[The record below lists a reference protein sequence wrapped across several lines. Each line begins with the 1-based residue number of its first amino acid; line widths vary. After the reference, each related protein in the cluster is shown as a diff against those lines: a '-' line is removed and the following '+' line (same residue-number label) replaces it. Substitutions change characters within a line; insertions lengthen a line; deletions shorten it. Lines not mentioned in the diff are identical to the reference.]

1 MRHPMAAIKFVNDRL
16 KLHNCSMEDWDDY
29 RYFLAVVRE
38 GSIAAAAQLL
48 RVNDTTVSRRIS
60 ALEAALDTRLFDR
73 RRTGFVPTAEAAS
86 LIPAAE
92 EIEAGAKRIARLTLA
107 QDRRLEGPLRVTAP
121 LVLLRYVLMPI
132 AAQFAA
138 RYPGITLHLQ
148 GADEISNLI
157 NREADVAI
165 RVTAAP
171 MDTLHGYRIC
181 DAVSGLYAAPA
192 LLARCGLDAASA
204 LSAQDLEWI
213 AQEDDGAR
221 GTWQGRFF
229 PAGRQVCHCDNKVTA
244 IGAALQGMGVVELP
258 VLIGDAEPGL
268 ERLPGFTATSDKG
281 IWVLYHRDLRNTAR
295 VRAFVDMVRSAPT
308 LG

>member
-1 MRHPMAAIKFVNDRL
+1 M
-16 KLHNCSMEDWDDY
+16 LHKRRMENWDDY

-38 GSIAAAAQLL
+38 GSISAAAQTL

-60 ALEAALDTRLFDR
+60 ALEAELDTRLFDR
-73 RRTGFVPTAEAAS
+73 RRTGFVPTAEAVC
-86 LIPAAE
+86 LVPAAE
-92 EIEAGAKRIARLTLA
+92 EIEAGAKRISRLTLA

-121 LVLLRYVLMPI
+121 LILLHYFLMPI
-132 AAQFAA
+132 AAQFSAA
-138 RYPGITLHLQ
+138 YPGITLHLQ
-148 GADEISNLI
+148 GADEIVNLI

-181 DAVSGLYAAPA
+181 DSVAGLYASPA
-192 LLARCGLDAASA
+192 LLARRGLHAATA
-204 LSAQDLEWI
+204 LAAEDLDWI
-213 AQEDDGAR
+213 AQDDDVAR
-221 GTWQGRFF
+221 ATWQGRFF
-229 PAGRQVCHCDNKVTA
+229 PAGRQACHCDNKVSA

-268 ERLPGFTATSDKG
+268 ERLPGFTTTSDRG

-295 VRAFVDMVRSAPT
+295 VRAFVDMVRSARAPV
-308 LG
+308 